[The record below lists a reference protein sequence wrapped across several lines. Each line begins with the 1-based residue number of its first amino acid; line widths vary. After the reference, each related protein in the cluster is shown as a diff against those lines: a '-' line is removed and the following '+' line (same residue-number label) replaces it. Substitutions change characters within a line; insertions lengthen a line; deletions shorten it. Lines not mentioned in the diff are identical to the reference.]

1 VRNGLGNGPEDEADA
16 HPGLEEHREP
26 REAAEFGFFV
36 RLAKPYLAVAGKG

>member
-1 VRNGLGNGPEDEADA
+1 MPIPAWM
-16 HPGLEEHREP
+16 EEHRKP